1 MMSRNEELIS
11 FSQYGWHKGFYNNN
25 DSKFAALHDIYYTDF
40 FEEPDDDEFPLDSA
54 YWLLCGSCNHWAV
67 SLQNVLGYTPY
78 VIEQID
84 GRGFHAFCQI
94 YHNRTLFYVDARGI
108 TSSFDEFMTIARKFV
123 NGEYIIKP
131 VTPEVIEEWE
141 RDVDYNEE
149 AYAFAEAVINKFRN
163 YYTL

>member
-1 MMSRNEELIS
+1 MSRNEELIS

-25 DSKFAALHDIYYTDF
+25 DSKFSALNEINYTDF
-40 FEEPDDDEFPLDSA
+40 FEEPEDDEFQLDSA

-67 SLQNVLGYTPY
+67 SLQKVLGYTPY

-94 YHNRTLFYVDARGI
+94 YHNGTLFYVDARGI

-123 NGEYIIKP
+123 KGEYIIKP
-131 VTPEVIEEWE
+131 ATPEVIEEWE
-141 RDVDYNEE
+141 CDVDYNEE
-149 AYAFAEAVINKFRN
+149 AYAFAEAVINKFIN

>member
-1 MMSRNEELIS
+1 MSRNEELIS

-25 DSKFAALHDIYYTDF
+25 DSKFSALNEINYTDF
-40 FEEPDDDEFPLDSA
+40 FEEPEDDEFPLDSA

-67 SLQNVLGYTPY
+67 SLQKVLGYTPY

-94 YHNRTLFYVDARGI
+94 YHNGTLFYVDARGI

-123 NGEYIIKP
+123 KGEYIIKLA
-131 VTPEVIEEWE
+131 TPEVIEEWE

-149 AYAFAEAVINKFRN
+149 AYAFAEAVINKFIN